1 VTDAQRHQALVE
13 LAEKVNTGRAAA
25 LLDTLNATG
34 DTDDKANVLKI
45 LPQLPPREIKPLRA
59 RLAALATSDK
69 PAAVRHY
76 AWAAL
81 ATADESF
88 DRVWADASAASPSML
103 ADLLAA
109 VPLVYDPFI
118 RARAYDK
125 VMPLLLAK
133 QPPAAPREVRRAAIR
148 GAVSINREHAKTFA
162 ALAALIEGGQDVPAA
177 ASGMRSLP
185 RSALDAGRCAN
196 VAAALVAWARGVPA
210 DQRTSRDYLA
220 TIQFTEGLVTMLPPP
235 RAAEVLKDLRELRVA
250 VFVVG
255 TVREQMR
262 YDTPRLVVEAGKPF
276 EITLENTDLMPHN
289 LVIVTPGSRKRVGE
303 AATRMKPEQLDA
315 EGRAYIPNDDA
326 ILAATK
332 MLENG
337 QRATL
342 TLTAPQAEG
351 EYEYLCTYPD
361 HWQVMWGKLIVTK
374 DIEAYLRTHPEKPAP
389 TTKSAAEKHAHQH

>member
-1 VTDAQRHQALVE
+1 
-13 LAEKVNTGRAAA
+13 
-25 LLDTLNATG
+25 
-34 DTDDKANVLKI
+34 
-45 LPQLPPREIKPLRA
+45 
-59 RLAALATSDK
+59 
-69 PAAVRHY
+69 
-76 AWAAL
+76 
-81 ATADESF
+81 
-88 DRVWADASAASPSML
+88 
-103 ADLLAA
+103 
-109 VPLVYDPFI
+109 
-118 RARAYDK
+118 
-125 VMPLLLAK
+125 
-133 QPPAAPREVRRAAIR
+133 
-148 GAVSINREHAKTFA
+148 
-162 ALAALIEGGQDVPAA
+162 
-177 ASGMRSLP
+177 
-185 RSALDAGRCAN
+185 
-196 VAAALVAWARGVPA
+196 
-210 DQRTSRDYLA
+210 
-220 TIQFTEGLVTMLPPP
+220 MLPPP